1 MLKTAILTTATAIAF
16 TASAIAFAPPAKA
29 GIEDI
34 LDTLEEFDDIAECDY
49 VIKRV
54 RVKVRTSSGYKWAWV
69 KRRVRECDDD

>member
-1 MLKTAILTTATAIAF
+1 MIRTAIFTTATLF
-16 TASAIAFAPPAKA
+16 AFATTTTMLAPAAHA

-54 RVKVRTSSGYKWAWV
+54 RVRVKTTSGYKRVWV